1 MPRKMKVTQGAG
13 RGWENHAVDPS
24 CRVQRGDAATV
35 PVRASFSPS
44 PQSSLPL
51 RALAFW
57 PHTGP
62 VRIAYSL
69 GWVGLGIPRSL
80 HQAKAKKKNVSIA
93 PTGRQRCIAMHRIDS
108 SCLVTCTAGEDS
120 QKKKEATDQ
129 NLFKAC
135 GNYRGSYGVPAPH
148 GSVRSVGRL
157 P

>member
-1 MPRKMKVTQGAG
+1 MQGEVGRITPSTRLAEFSEATPR
-13 RGWENHAVDPS
+13 R
-24 CRVQRGDAATV
+24 CRCGL
-35 PVRASFSPS
+35 P
-44 PQSSLPL
+44 SLPPPSQACR
-51 RALAFW
+51 RALW
-57 PHTGP
+57 PLATHRTGSH
-62 VRIAYSL
+62 RIFAWL
-69 GWVGLGIPRSL
+69 GWVGDSSL
-80 HQAKAKKKNVSIA
+80 AAPSQKKKNVSIA

>member
-62 VRIAYSL
+62 VRIAYSH
-69 GWVGLGIPRSL
+69 GWVGDSSL
-80 HQAKAKKKNVSIA
+80 AAPSQSQKKNVSIA

-120 QKKKEATDQ
+120 QKKKKQRTEIY
-129 NLFKAC
+129 FKAC
-135 GNYRGSYGVPAPH
+135 ENYRGFYGVPAPH